1 MLAQIL
7 SSALSSSDGF
17 PSAGCNLPAS
27 LASLPSTNFS
37 DAFGCGGGVT
47 AAGVPDSLLASLAV
61 PSSGSPLDG
70 RHHHYPPKRYFGRYR
85 LQLTLEWLLY

>member
-7 SSALSSSDGF
+7 SSTLSSSDEF

-27 LASLPSTNFS
+27 LPSTNFS
-37 DAFGCGGGVT
+37 DVFGCGGGVT

-70 RHHHYPPKRYFGRYR
+70 RPSPPPKEV
-85 LQLTLEWLLY
+85 LWEILLATDT